1 MFPSK
6 IGFHS
11 SILTPRLT
19 STLGNLSR
27 GVGNYGTMGYVL
39 MGNINKRERF
49 FVTTT
54 NANITVQIET
64 TSTSANP
71 FSVITGTNAFAT
83 PIELKINNGEYIH
96 IGMKGSVVG
105 TGTLSLRSNSST
117 GTILASVAYQVISG
131 GRG

>member
-19 STLGNLSR
+19 STLAASSR
-27 GVGNYGTMGYVL
+27 TVNNYSTIGYVL
-39 MGNINKRERF
+39 MTNINKRERF

-54 NANITVQIET
+54 NANITVEIQT

-71 FSVITGTNAFAT
+71 FFVITGTNAFAT

-96 IGMKGSVVG
+96 IGVKGSVAG

-117 GTILASVAYQVISG
+117 GTVLASVAYTVTAG

>member
-6 IGFHS
+6 VGFHS

-19 STLGNLSR
+19 STLAASSR
-27 GVGNYGTMGYVL
+27 TVNNYSTIGYVL
-39 MGNINKRERF
+39 MNNINKREIF

-71 FSVITGTNAFAT
+71 FFVITGTNAFAT

-96 IGMKGSVVG
+96 IGVKGSVAG

-117 GTILASVAYQVISG
+117 GTVLASVAYTVTAG
-131 GRG
+131 GRP

>member
-6 IGFHS
+6 VGFHS

-19 STLGNLSR
+19 STLVALSR
-27 GVGNYGTMGYVL
+27 SVGSYGTIGYVL

-83 PIELKINNGEYIH
+83 PIELKINSGEYIH
-96 IGMKGSVVG
+96 IGVKGSAIG
-105 TGTLSLRSNSST
+105 TGTLYLRSNSST
-117 GTILASVAYQVISG
+117 GTVLASVAYTVTT
-131 GRG
+131 GRP

>member
-1 MFPSK
+1 
-6 IGFHS
+6 
-11 SILTPRLT
+11 
-19 STLGNLSR
+19 
-27 GVGNYGTMGYVL
+27 

-71 FSVITGTNAFAT
+71 FFVITGTNAFAT

-96 IGMKGSVVG
+96 IGVKGSVVG

-117 GTILASVAYQVISG
+117 GTILASVAYTVIAG
-131 GRG
+131 GRP

>member
-6 IGFHS
+6 VGFHS

-19 STLGNLSR
+19 STLVALSR
-27 GVGNYGTMGYVL
+27 AVGSYGTIGYVL

-71 FSVITGTNAFAT
+71 FFVITGTNAFAT

-96 IGMKGSVVG
+96 IGVRGSAIG
-105 TGTLSLRSNSST
+105 TGTLYLRSNSST
-117 GTILASVAYQVISG
+117 GTILASVAYTVSG
-131 GRG
+131 GRP

>member
-71 FSVITGTNAFAT
+71 FFVITGTNAFAT

>member
-39 MGNINKRERF
+39 MGNINKRERY

-71 FSVITGTNAFAT
+71 FFVITGTNAFAT

>member
-1 MFPSK
+1 
-6 IGFHS
+6 
-11 SILTPRLT
+11 
-19 STLGNLSR
+19 
-27 GVGNYGTMGYVL
+27 

-71 FSVITGTNAFAT
+71 FFVITGTNAFAT

-96 IGMKGSVVG
+96 IGVKGSVVG

-117 GTILASVAYQVISG
+117 GTVLASVAYTVTTGG
-131 GRG
+131 GRP